1 VSPIFTTLFI
11 AASLM
16 SLFVAGYRC
25 GCGMLAGAKVFATLQ
40 TPSSLWQAWQSTL
53 IKRASL
59 WSCLLLISVS
69 LIKIRHSISFSTLDL
84 LALTSLS
91 ISLGFIIPLFLNRYF
106 NTMLNS
112 LIIATIIGLISLR
125 EILQT
130 SDSENVLWLK
140 GSLCLAWPII
150 AFSLYYHWKKAPLS
164 KGISFHQEIK
174 NLNIVQ
180 VIKHFYL
187 SFYSLNIRKPSSKS
201 GTLPSID
208 WGIKILGL
216 ICVFILARG
225 MTIAWGQGVSL
236 PHCLAFILFAIVSS
250 THLMGRNLH
259 WRHLLRPGSLREG
272 SIATHLLKS
281 SVIYH
286 LIWIGVVLMIVIIFN
301 MLFAREFTL
310 PTFSSLVAGV
320 TLAIELLA
328 AYCIG
333 ILIRG
338 CRNPSRIIFYL
349 FLSSL
354 LFAALIGMA
363 FFVQNR
369 NPMSAGL
376 FELGFAY
383 LFGVI
388 CLGLAAL
395 GFANKLWTRKHL
407 LAHL

>member
-1 VSPIFTTLFI
+1 
-11 AASLM
+11 
-16 SLFVAGYRC
+16 
-25 GCGMLAGAKVFATLQ
+25 
-40 TPSSLWQAWQSTL
+40 
-53 IKRASL
+53 
-59 WSCLLLISVS
+59 
-69 LIKIRHSISFSTLDL
+69 
-84 LALTSLS
+84 
-91 ISLGFIIPLFLNRYF
+91 
-106 NTMLNS
+106 
-112 LIIATIIGLISLR
+112 
-125 EILQT
+125 
-130 SDSENVLWLK
+130 
-140 GSLCLAWPII
+140 
-150 AFSLYYHWKKAPLS
+150 
-164 KGISFHQEIK
+164 
-174 NLNIVQ
+174 
-180 VIKHFYL
+180 
-187 SFYSLNIRKPSSKS
+187 
-201 GTLPSID
+201 
-208 WGIKILGL
+208 
-216 ICVFILARG
+216 
-225 MTIAWGQGVSL
+225 
-236 PHCLAFILFAIVSS
+236 
-250 THLMGRNLH
+250 
-259 WRHLLRPGSLREG
+259 
-272 SIATHLLKS
+272 
-281 SVIYH
+281 
-286 LIWIGVVLMIVIIFN
+286 MIVIIFN

-363 FFVQNR
+363 FFLQNR